1 MPLKCIERFGFLGN
15 ESIFVGDSR
24 NDIIPAK
31 KLNMFS
37 VFVNYGY
44 GKLEKNVVPDLCIQ
58 KIIELKELV

>member
-31 KLNMFS
+31 KIEY
-37 VFVNYGY
+37 VFCICKLYGY
-44 GKLEKNVVPDLCIQ
+44 GKLEKNVVPDLYT
-58 KIIELKELV
+58 KDN